1 MVKLSEF
8 TIRSDSRILAALE
21 YINMN
26 TQGFLIVVDEKEKVI
41 GTLTDGDIRRSILR
55 GAGIDSQIEYNADF
69 TYVTQETDMSRV
81 IDIFKDQKI
90 KFLPV
95 LDDDMHLKNIV
106 TKGNIHALLL
116 QDIHPELDYD
126 FLNVDNSIVDHEI
139 FQRPWGFYKT
149 TILNDTFRSK
159 IISVKPLASL
169 SLQEHKLREEHW
181 IVVKGTGEVRI
192 GDSIVS
198 VTSGSTIFIPKGCKH
213 RMRNLDEK
221 ENLIF
226 IEVQLG
232 QYFGEDDIIRFED
245 EYGRV

>member
-55 GAGIDSQIEYNADF
+55 GAGIDSQIEYNAGF

>member
-55 GAGIDSQIEYNADF
+55 GVGIDSQIEYNADF

-95 LDDDMHLKNIV
+95 LDEDMHLKNIV